1 MNKKQQ
7 QIIDK
12 MDKVQKDQM
21 KTIEKLRKMLTQEKK
36 QGDKTVV
43 VSDDKKTSLHY
54 AKDFTMACYRDFVD
68 MQGNHIKFTFKQV

>member
-36 QGDKTVV
+36 QGNKTVAEQPEERIY
-43 VSDDKKTSLHY
+43 LLN
-54 AKDFTMACYRDFVD
+54 R
-68 MQGNHIKFTFKQV
+68 

>member
-36 QGDKTVV
+36 T
-43 VSDDKKTSLHY
+43 
-54 AKDFTMACYRDFVD
+54 RR
-68 MQGNHIKFTFKQV
+68 